1 MIREFADPLV
11 LAEALAADT
20 ARAIR
25 GRLRQTADTAIAL
38 SGGETPAKFMEALSR
53 QSLPWRDVIVTLVDD
68 RWVEPGSPR
77 SNARLVREHL
87 LHHEAAAARFVPL
100 VNDAPTPEEGREAV
114 ERAIAALPRP
124 FAAVILGMGND
135 GHTASFFPGGDRL
148 AQALHP
154 AGRLVE
160 TMRAAAAIE
169 PRITLTLPVILGAE
183 MVALHIEGAEKRKV
197 LEAALEEGAPENLP
211 ICAVLRRKPAPDIFW
226 CP

>member
-1 MIREFADPLV
+1 MIREFANPLA

-20 ARAIR
+20 AQAIR
-25 GRLRQTADTAIAL
+25 GRLRQAPEAAIAL
-38 SGGETPAKFMEALSR
+38 SGGETPAKFMQALSR
-53 QSLPWRDVIVTLVDD
+53 QDLPWRNILVTLVDD
-68 RWVEPGSPR
+68 RWVDPGSPR

-87 LHHEAAAARFVPL
+87 LHHAAAAARFVPL
-100 VNDAPTPEEGREAV
+100 VNDASVPEEGREAA

-124 FAAVILGMGND
+124 FAAVILGMGTD
-135 GHTASFFPGGDRL
+135 GHIASFFPGGDRL

-154 AGRLVE
+154 AGQLVE

-197 LEAALEEGAPENLP
+197 LEAALQDGPPEILP
-211 ICAVLRRKPAPDIFW
+211 VRAVLARKPAPDIFW